1 MSLSYDRQVIR
12 VKTSQILE
20 KIMTNTSVTKPAPT
34 KTPTPESKT
43 EEVEPLDGYLMTQI
57 KNSMPVREEASDFE
71 RDFAVYHARET
82 VKSLAKDRVEAM
94 LIGQMVAANAAAMEC
109 LKKASS
115 PETKREHL
123 EQNFKYA
130 TKFLDLY
137 LKQFEALDRHRG
149 RGQSTVAVE
158 QVTVQPG
165 GQAIVGNIRTGTDNA
180 R

>member
-43 EEVEPLDGYLMTQI
+43 EEV
-57 KNSMPVREEASDFE
+57 KRAMPVREEASDFE

-82 VKSLAKDRVEAM
+82 AQSLAKDRVEAM